1 MVLLVPTGPV
11 LASAK
16 IKLSS
21 QACMLRLWVKEQIYT
36 STGALNGVIVTLG
49 KKANDFMLHWPQS
62 LSISAKKNENIDF
75 TNKIVKKIN
84 I

>member
-49 KKANDFMLHWPQS
+49 KKANDFMLHGLKVWAFQP
-62 LSISAKKNENIDF
+62 KKMKTLILPIKLLKN
-75 TNKIVKKIN
+75 
-84 I
+84 